1 MTTTTQVVLV
11 RHAETEMITKD
22 LIHGQ
27 SDSPL
32 SEKGVSDAQ
41 KTADYF
47 RGQRF
52 DAFYSSSIG
61 RAVRTADIIGGAINK
76 SPVPTDGLKERYY
89 GWLEGKPL
97 ALFEPDLSGPKIMHP
112 IIEFALTISG
122 ESSQDFLDRVIETFE
137 NIAAKHEGQRILI
150 VLHWGILSVLTQYL
164 QGKDLVLWREI
175 GPWTSCGISEY
186 QQNEKKWHPLYLD
199 KSSHL
204 I

>member
-1 MTTTTQVVLV
+1 MTTSTRVVLV
-11 RHAETEMITKD
+11 RHAETEMITKK
-22 LIHGQ
+22 LIHGH

-32 SEKGVSDAQ
+32 SEKGIRDAQ

-61 RAVRTADIIGGAINK
+61 RAVRTANIIGNAINIP
-76 SPVPTDGLKERYY
+76 PVPTDGLKERYY

-97 ALFEPDLSGPKIMHP
+97 SLFEPDLTGPRIMHP
-112 IIEFALTISG
+112 IIELALKMTG
-122 ESSQDFLDRVIETFE
+122 ESSQNFLDRVITTFE
-137 NIAAKHEGQRILI
+137 SIVAKHEGQRILI

-164 QGKDLVLWREI
+164 QGKDLAVWREI

-186 QQNEKKWHPLYLD
+186 QQNENHWHPLYLD
-199 KSSHL
+199 RSSHL

>member
-1 MTTTTQVVLV
+1 MKTTTRVVLV
-11 RHAETEMITKD
+11 RHAETEMITKN
-22 LIHGQ
+22 LIHGH

-32 SEKGVSDAQ
+32 SDKGVSDAH
-41 KTADYF
+41 KTADFF
-47 RGQRF
+47 RGQHF

-61 RAVRTADIIGGAINK
+61 RAARTANIIGDALNIP
-76 SPVPTDGLKERYY
+76 PVLTDGLKERYY

-97 ALFEPDLSGPKIMHP
+97 SLFEPDLTGPKIMYP
-112 IIEFALTISG
+112 IIEFALKVSG
-122 ESSQDFLDRVIETFE
+122 ESSQEFLDRVIRTFE
-137 NIAAKHEGQRILI
+137 GITAKHKGQRILI

-164 QGKDLVLWREI
+164 QGKDLTVWREI

-186 QQNEKKWHPLYLD
+186 QQNGINWHPMYLD